1 MTLEQLRI
9 FVAVAERQHMTQA
22 ARAINIT
29 QSAASSAIASLEA
42 RYATRLFH
50 RIGRR
55 IELTEAGRLFLTEAR
70 AVLARAAS
78 AERVLNDLSGLVFGS
93 LSLHASQTIANYWLP
108 PVMHRFH
115 EAFPGVGLRLT
126 IANSEQVA
134 AAVREGIADIGFV
147 EGGNGDPA
155 LSSRSIEGD
164 ELMLVV
170 GASHPLAQQA
180 KVTADDLWRAKW
192 VLREPGSGT
201 RAVFEESLR
210 SLGVDPENLAVTLE
224 LPSNE
229 AVRAAVKE
237 GAGVTAISNLVV
249 GPGLEGGTLCAIPFE
264 LPKRRF
270 LILRH
275 KERTPSR
282 AEQALLNMITPDQSK
297 GEIETTDT
305 INWTD

>member
-29 QSAASSAIASLEA
+29 QSAASSAIAALEA

-55 IELTEAGRLFLTEAR
+55 IELTEAGRLFLAEAR

-78 AERVLNDLSGLVFGS
+78 AERVLNDLSGCVSGS

-115 EAFPGVGLRLT
+115 QAFPGVHLHLT
-126 IANSEQVA
+126 IGNSEQVA
-134 AAVREGIADIGFV
+134 AAVRDGIADIGFV
-147 EGGNGDPA
+147 EGGIGSDPA
-155 LSSRSIEGD
+155 LSSRAIEGD
-164 ELMLVV
+164 ELVLVA
-170 GASHPLAQQA
+170 GAQHPLAKQSGV
-180 KVTADDLWRAKW
+180 KLEDLWRASW

-201 RAVFEESLR
+201 RAVFEEALRTLGAKPDDLQVSL
-210 SLGVDPENLAVTLE
+210 D

-229 AVRAAVKE
+229 AVRAAVE
-237 GAGVTAISNLVV
+237 AGAGVTAISNLVA
-249 GPGLEGGTLCAIPFE
+249 GPGLEAGTLRAIPLP

-270 LILRH
+270 LVLRH

-282 AEQALLNMITPDQSK
+282 AEQAFLDMIEDQSNIQ
-297 GEIETTDT
+297 IETTNI